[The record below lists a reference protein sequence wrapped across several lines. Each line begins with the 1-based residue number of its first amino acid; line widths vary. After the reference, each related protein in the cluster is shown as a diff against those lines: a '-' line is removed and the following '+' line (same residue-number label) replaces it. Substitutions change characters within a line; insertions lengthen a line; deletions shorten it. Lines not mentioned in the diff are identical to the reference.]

1 MMLDMAKRV
10 MNTIGS
16 VYRMYLDDGRK
27 VYLQYVAI
35 DRSMLNSGVLRVFK
49 KKYSQDDVEDI
60 EEIVRGEVWF
70 YTHTSLRPAI
80 RDGCWKKIDS
90 SRFWGDTTNIKFR
103 LYSEGNTSHL
113 TVSHKWYVWTINQ
126 ENIHIGDLTGEY
138 KKYDMGWLYPPS
150 FVCTKI
156 KTGKYPNHELE

>member
-16 VYRMYLDDGRK
+16 VYRMYLGDGRK

-80 RDGCWKKIDS
+80 RDGCWEK
-90 SRFWGDTTNIKFR
+90 
-103 LYSEGNTSHL
+103 
-113 TVSHKWYVWTINQ
+113 
-126 ENIHIGDLTGEY
+126 
-138 KKYDMGWLYPPS
+138 
-150 FVCTKI
+150 
-156 KTGKYPNHELE
+156 

>member
-1 MMLDMAKRV
+1 MAKGV

-80 RDGCWKKIDS
+80 RD
-90 SRFWGDTTNIKFR
+90 
-103 LYSEGNTSHL
+103 
-113 TVSHKWYVWTINQ
+113 NQ
-126 ENIHIGDLTGEY
+126 ENIHIRDLTGEY

>member
-49 KKYSQDDVEDI
+49 KKYSQALVP
-60 EEIVRGEVWF
+60 R
-70 YTHTSLRPAI
+70 
-80 RDGCWKKIDS
+80 
-90 SRFWGDTTNIKFR
+90 
-103 LYSEGNTSHL
+103 
-113 TVSHKWYVWTINQ
+113 
-126 ENIHIGDLTGEY
+126 
-138 KKYDMGWLYPPS
+138 
-150 FVCTKI
+150 
-156 KTGKYPNHELE
+156 